1 MRLIIESHGLGKRYG
16 RTRALEDCSLQI
28 PAGHVVALVGPNG
41 AGKSTLLN
49 LVVGLAAPTAGEITV
64 LGGTAPGSAAALEDI
79 AFVAQDAPLHRAL
92 LVRDCLHLARN
103 LNRKWD
109 QQRAVAR
116 LAELGMPLK
125 HRVGKLSG
133 GQKAQLALTIALA
146 KHPRLL
152 VLDEP
157 VASLDPVARHDF
169 MGTLMELVTEDDLSI
184 LLSSHVVSELQR
196 VADYL
201 VVLNRGRLQ
210 LAGVIDD
217 VLAEHLLLLGPAAD
231 AEACASRFVPVHTS
245 VTGMQ
250 ASMLVKV
257 PPGTGTVPPG
267 WETSPVGLEELIL
280 AYLREPEVVPTPRAQ
295 PSDLSITSLRS
306 L

>member
-1 MRLIIESHGLGKRYG
+1 VTPLIESHGLGKRYR
-16 RTRALEDCSLQI
+16 RTWALEDCDLTI

-49 LVVGLAAPTAGEITV
+49 LVVGLTAPTAGEIRV
-64 LGGTAPGSAAALEDI
+64 LGGTAAAALEDI

-92 LVRDCLHLARN
+92 SVGDCLHLARN

-109 QQRAVAR
+109 QEQAVSR
-116 LAELGMPLK
+116 LGDLAIPLE

-152 VLDEP
+152 ALDEP

-169 MGTLMELVTEDDLSI
+169 IGALMELVAENGLSV
-184 LLSSHVVSELQR
+184 LLSSHVVSEMER

-201 VVLNRGRLQ
+201 VVLNHGRLQ
-210 LAGVIDD
+210 LAGPIDD
-217 VLAEHLLLLGPAAD
+217 VLARHLLLSGPAAD
-231 AEACASRFVPVHTS
+231 VDACASRS
-245 VTGMQ
+245 VQVQVSRAGTH

-257 PPGTGTVPPG
+257 LPGRATVPAG
-267 WETSPVGLEELIL
+267 WEANAVTLEELIL
-280 AYLREPEVVPTPRAQ
+280 AYLREPAVVPTSRAQ
-295 PSDLSITSLRS
+295 LPDRSLTSLRS
-306 L
+306 P